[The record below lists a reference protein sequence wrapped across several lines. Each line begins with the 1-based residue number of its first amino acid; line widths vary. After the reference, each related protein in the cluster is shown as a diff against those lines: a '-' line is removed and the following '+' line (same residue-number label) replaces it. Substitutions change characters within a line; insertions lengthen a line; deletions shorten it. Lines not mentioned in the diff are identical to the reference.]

1 MRRQVAVFEPAI
13 ERKNKN
19 MPLLQI
25 LRPTLPILIGAS
37 LMLSLSMGLRQS
49 LGIFLQP
56 LTHDVAIS
64 VSDFTLAIAV
74 QNLAWGFLQP
84 FAGAFT
90 VRFGF
95 RAIMMVGAV
104 LYVAGLSLMAGA
116 QGFLSVMIGAGV
128 LIGTSL
134 ACTAAAIAMS
144 VAARAV
150 PATVRSTV
158 LGIVSAAGSL
168 GALLSAPL
176 GQMLNEGYGWRT
188 GLVGFVVL
196 SLALLP
202 AAWFAGKV
210 DKIPLPPRASDEIAD
225 TSASV
230 AAKIAFGNASFAVM
244 TSAYFVC
251 GMQLVFITTHLP
263 SYLAICGMDPMLS
276 AQTLGVIGGF
286 NVLGS
291 LFFGWAGERW
301 NKLALLGAIY
311 ISRSLVLAWYFMLPP
326 SPATT
331 LLFGAM
337 MGFLW
342 LGVGPL
348 VAGAVVEMFGLK
360 WQAMI
365 GGLAFMSH
373 QLGSF
378 VGAYGGGLL
387 YDSLGS
393 YTLAWRIGVAVG
405 LAAGIVQV
413 AFALVRP
420 TEPPLVRAA

>member
-1 MRRQVAVFEPAI
+1 MS
-13 ERKNKN
+13 
-19 MPLLQI
+19 LLRV
-25 LRPTLPILIGAS
+25 LRPTLPVLIGAS

-56 LTHDVAIS
+56 LTRDVGIS
-64 VSDFTLAIAV
+64 VTDFTLAIAV

-84 FAGAFT
+84 LAGAFT
-90 VRFGF
+90 ARYGF
-95 RAIMMVGAV
+95 RSIMMVGSL
-104 LYVAGLSLMAGA
+104 LYIAGLVLMASA
-116 QGFLSVMIGAGV
+116 QGFLSVMMGAGV
-128 LIGTSL
+128 LIGMSL

-150 PATVRSTV
+150 PTAVRSTV

-188 GLVGFVVL
+188 GLAGFVVL

-202 AAWFAGKV
+202 AAWFAGRV
-210 DKIPLPPRASDEIAD
+210 DQIPLPKLSADELGN

-230 AAKIAFGNASFAVM
+230 AAKVAFGNASFVVM
-244 TSAYFVC
+244 TCAYFVC

-291 LFFGWAGERW
+291 LFFGWAGGRW
-301 NKLALLGAIY
+301 NKLALLGGIY
-311 ISRSLVLAWYFMLPP
+311 IFRSLALAWYFMLPP
-326 SPATT
+326 TPATT
-331 LLFGAM
+331 LLFGAI

-348 VAGAVVEMFGLK
+348 VAGAVADMFGLK

-365 GGLAFMSH
+365 QGLAFMSH

-378 VGAYGGGLL
+378 LGAYGGGLI
-387 YDSLGS
+387 YDTLGS
-393 YTLAWRIGVAVG
+393 YTMAWRIGVAVG
-405 LAAGIVQV
+405 LAAGLVQV

-420 TEPPLVRAA
+420 SEPPLVAAR

>member
-1 MRRQVAVFEPAI
+1 MS
-13 ERKNKN
+13 
-19 MPLLQI
+19 LLRV
-25 LRPTLPILIGAS
+25 LRPTLPVLIGAS

-56 LTHDVAIS
+56 LTRDVGIS
-64 VSDFTLAIAV
+64 VTDFTLAIAV

-84 FAGAFT
+84 LAGAFT
-90 VRFGF
+90 ARYGF
-95 RAIMMVGAV
+95 RSIMMVGSL
-104 LYVAGLSLMAGA
+104 LYIAGLVLMASA
-116 QGFLSVMIGAGV
+116 QGFLSVMMGAGV
-128 LIGTSL
+128 LIGMSL

-150 PATVRSTV
+150 PTTVRSTV

-188 GLVGFVVL
+188 GLAGFVVL

-202 AAWFAGKV
+202 AAWFAGRV
-210 DKIPLPPRASDEIAD
+210 DQIPLPKPSADELGN
-225 TSASV
+225 TSATV
-230 AAKIAFGNASFAVM
+230 AAKVAFGNASFVVM
-244 TSAYFVC
+244 TCAYFVC

-291 LFFGWAGERW
+291 LFFGWAGGRW
-301 NKLALLGAIY
+301 NKLALLGGIY
-311 ISRSLVLAWYFMLPP
+311 IFRSLALAWYFMLPP
-326 SPATT
+326 TPVTT
-331 LLFGAM
+331 LLFGAI

-348 VAGAVVEMFGLK
+348 VAGAVADMFGLK

-365 GGLAFMSH
+365 QGLAFMSH

-378 VGAYGGGLL
+378 LGAYGGGLI
-387 YDSLGS
+387 YDTLGS
-393 YTLAWRIGVAVG
+393 YTMAWRIGVAVG
-405 LAAGIVQV
+405 LAAGLAQV

-420 TEPPLVRAA
+420 SEPPLVAAR